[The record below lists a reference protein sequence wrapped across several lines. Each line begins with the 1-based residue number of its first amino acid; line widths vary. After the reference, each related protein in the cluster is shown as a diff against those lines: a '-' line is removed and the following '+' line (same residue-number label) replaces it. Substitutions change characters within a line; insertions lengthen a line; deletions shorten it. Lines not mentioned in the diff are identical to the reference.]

1 MMMMVGRRDVKND
14 ALMIFHQ
21 LKMEPT
27 DQSISVMFYLNVPSC
42 VYVSVGHCACV
53 CVRVCVCVRACVHE
67 CSDLCVPTPYT
78 LWGRIVQLKGRWV
91 QSQESVPSLGSIK

>member
-53 CVRVCVCVRACVHE
+53 CVCACACACACVLV
-67 CSDLCVPTPYT
+67 CMNAVICVSLLPTHF
-78 LWGRIVQLKGRWV
+78 GAG
-91 QSQESVPSLGSIK
+91 